1 MSIALERKRHRLPL
15 SANDVRLDG
24 DEVVPDA
31 DDGDAGH
38 FSRTHIP
45 SRSAPDVPKICASAE
60 TWRAP
65 SVAAELRELVKERDA
80 AMCRSLKS

>member
-1 MSIALERKRHRLPL
+1 MLLRRRENVVSERKRHRLPL

-38 FSRTHIP
+38 FSRTFITHSI
-45 SRSAPDVPKICASAE
+45 
-60 TWRAP
+60 RAP
-65 SVAAELRELVKERDA
+65 RTKDLHECRDLESA
-80 AMCRSLKS
+80 QRRGGTP